1 MRLLSASIVTVA
13 VCPTFTLPISD
24 SLSPTTSCIE
34 LRLLITA
41 KDELEELLDDSAE
54 LLGDELLLVGEVEEL
69 LLEELL
75 LDALVVP
82 VAETVSPT
90 SPESVTIVPSS
101 GAYSLV
107 FSTACSSLC
116 TVSLSLL
123 TAALADARFASR
135 VAELTVELDEGELEP
150 SLEPPEED
158 SLGFGAVVLLF

>member
-24 SLSPTTSCIE
+24 SLSGTTSCIE

-41 KDELEELLDDSAE
+41 KEELEELLDDSAE
-54 LLGDELLLVGEVEEL
+54 LLGDEALLVGEAEAL

-75 LDALVVP
+75 ALDALVVP

-101 GAYSLV
+101 GA
-107 FSTACSSLC
+107 
-116 TVSLSLL
+116 
-123 TAALADARFASR
+123 
-135 VAELTVELDEGELEP
+135 
-150 SLEPPEED
+150 
-158 SLGFGAVVLLF
+158 